1 MQPGFGH
8 EGEIGLKRTIR
19 IATRGSKLALWQAE
33 FVRDQL
39 LLVDPDSAV
48 ELVILTSSGDVVLDR
63 PLYAV
68 GGVGIFTKEIQDAVL
83 DGRADI
89 AVHSLKDLPT
99 VAHPSLSLAA
109 VPKRGEVGDAFLS
122 PKHAS
127 FASLPN
133 GARVATSSLRRQA
146 QLLRHRPDLAIE
158 SIRGNVETR
167 IRKMHEEGL
176 DGLILA
182 VAGIERLGLLSEVR
196 EHIPEELMLPAVGQG
211 ALGIECRANDEEMQA
226 ILSKLEDEETR
237 MRVDA
242 ERSFLRT
249 IQGGCQVPVGAAT
262 DIVEETL
269 HLRAVVLS
277 PDGKRWIEDSI
288 AGAAAEA
295 ELLGRELAEEMIAD
309 GAADLLK

>member
-1 MQPGFGH
+1 M
-8 EGEIGLKRTIR
+8 KRTIR

-39 LLVDPDSAV
+39 LLSYPDSV
-48 ELVILTSSGDVVLDR
+48 IELVILTSSGDVVLDR

-99 VAHPSLSLAA
+99 VSHPSLSLAA

-127 FASLPN
+127 FQSLPQ

-176 DGLILA
+176 DGLVLA
-182 VAGIERLGLLSEVR
+182 VAGVERLGLQSEVR
-196 EHIPEELMLPAVGQG
+196 EIIAEELMLPAVGQG
-211 ALGIECRANDEEMQA
+211 ALGIECRADDEAMRNLLA
-226 ILSKLEDEETR
+226 TLEDEETR
-237 MRVDA
+237 LRVDA

-249 IQGGCQVPVGAAT
+249 IQGGCQVPVGATT

-269 HLRAVVLS
+269 HLRAIVLS
-277 PDGKRWIEDSI
+277 PDGKRWKEDSI

-295 ELLGRELAEEMIAD
+295 DLLGRQLAEEMIAD
-309 GAADLLK
+309 GAAELLK